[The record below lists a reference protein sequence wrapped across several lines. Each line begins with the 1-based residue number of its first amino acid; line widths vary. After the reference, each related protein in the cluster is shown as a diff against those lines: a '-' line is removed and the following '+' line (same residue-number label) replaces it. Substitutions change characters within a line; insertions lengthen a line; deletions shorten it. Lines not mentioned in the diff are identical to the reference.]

1 MCLMVSDYS
10 RCNYAILVLKLS
22 GTLLSQLS
30 HTLLFLNVTQLN
42 LNNVEWCRCVELLR
56 SWM

>member
-30 HTLLFLNVTQLN
+30 TFLERNT
-42 LNNVEWCRCVELLR
+42 VESKQR
-56 SWM
+56 